1 MRSLFIEKTET
12 IKKRVCLVGTRR
24 LEADYT

>member
-24 LEADYT
+24 LEPDYT